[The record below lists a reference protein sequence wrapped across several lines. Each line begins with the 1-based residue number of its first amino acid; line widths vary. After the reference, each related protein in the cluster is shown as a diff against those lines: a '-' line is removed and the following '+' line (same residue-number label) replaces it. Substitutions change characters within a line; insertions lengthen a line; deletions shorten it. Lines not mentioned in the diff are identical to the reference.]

1 MPLEKS
7 RTPERDLGSTYLLNS
22 MQIHEY
28 IPQLQAITS
37 PYLSLGTME
46 ALFMDHYCNGI
57 ILK

>member
-28 IPQLQAITS
+28 IPPTAGYNI
-37 PYLSLGTME
+37 
-46 ALFMDHYCNGI
+46 ALFEFRNNGS
-57 ILK
+57 LVYGPLL